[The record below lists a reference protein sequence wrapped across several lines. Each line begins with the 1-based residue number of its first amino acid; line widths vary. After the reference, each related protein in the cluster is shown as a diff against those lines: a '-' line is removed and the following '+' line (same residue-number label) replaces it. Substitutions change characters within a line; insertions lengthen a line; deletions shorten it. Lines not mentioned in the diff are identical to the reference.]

1 MFRGFEDLFDFVFEG
16 KVKSLS
22 WEISDIIG
30 YVFFLEWKKFF
41 SFVGTDCVVNDIFVW
56 FI

>member
-22 WEISDIIG
+22 WEISDIVG
-30 YVFFLEWKKFF
+30 YVFFLEWKNFF